1 MEEMDDCAFGE
12 VDLVSRVAEP
22 TLDRDERMR
31 SLLEAHFVFI
41 WRLLRRFGVPEN
53 DVDDAAQQVF
63 IVAWNKLCDIPVS
76 TERSFLFGTAL
87 RVAASFR
94 RRLRRRG
101 EIDADALL
109 RRPDDHPHADEVL
122 AKRQCAAILDR
133 IVATME
139 DDLRAVFVICQIEE
153 LTVAEA
159 AAMQRIPVGTAA
171 SRLRRARKIVEERA
185 KRYDVRAIFNS
196 RRDSART

>member
-1 MEEMDDCAFGE
+1 MDDCACGEDFGSS
-12 VDLVSRVAEP
+12 VVEP
-22 TLDRDERMR
+22 TSVVDRDERMR

-63 IVAWNKLCDIPVS
+63 IVAWNKLGDIPVS

-101 EIDADALL
+101 EIDAD
-109 RRPDDHPHADEVL
+109 
-122 AKRQCAAILDR
+122 
-133 IVATME
+133 
-139 DDLRAVFVICQIEE
+139 
-153 LTVAEA
+153 
-159 AAMQRIPVGTAA
+159 
-171 SRLRRARKIVEERA
+171 
-185 KRYDVRAIFNS
+185 
-196 RRDSART
+196 

>member
-1 MEEMDDCAFGE
+1 MDDCALEE
-12 VDLVSRVAEP
+12 VLVSSTDEQTSAV
-22 TLDRDERMR
+22 DRNGRMR
-31 SLLEAHFVFI
+31 SLLDSHFVFI

-63 IVAWNKLCDIPVS
+63 IVAWNKLDEVPES

-101 EIDADALL
+101 EIDSEVLA
-109 RRPDDHPHADEVL
+109 RRPDENPRADEVL
-122 AKRQCAAILDR
+122 AGRQRAAFIGR
-133 IVATME
+133 IIAAM
-139 DDLRAVFVICQIEE
+139 DDELRAVFVLCQIEE

-159 AAMQRIPVGTAA
+159 AALQRIPVGTAA
-171 SRLRRARKIVEERA
+171 SRLRRARKNVEQRA
-185 KRYDVRAIFNS
+185 KRVDDRLHCAEW
-196 RRDSART
+196 RHTKTA

>member
-1 MEEMDDCAFGE
+1 MDDCALEE
-12 VDLVSRVAEP
+12 VLVSRTDEQTGAE
-22 TLDRDERMR
+22 DRNGRMR
-31 SLLEAHFVFI
+31 SLLDSHFVFI

-63 IVAWNKLCDIPVS
+63 IVAWNKLDEVPES

-101 EIDADALL
+101 EIDSEVLA
-109 RRPDDHPHADEVL
+109 RRPDENPRADEVL
-122 AKRQCAAILDR
+122 AGRQRAAMVGR
-133 IVATME
+133 IIAAMD
-139 DDLRAVFVICQIEE
+139 DDLRAVFVLCQIEE

-159 AAMQRIPVGTAA
+159 AALQRIPIGTAA
-171 SRLRRARKIVEERA
+171 SRLRRARKNVEQRA
-185 KRYDVRAIFNS
+185 KRVDDRLRCAEW
-196 RRDSART
+196 RHTKTA